1 MKKLS
6 DFKDGKGI
14 EVAARLLEIIMDI
27 LADQKNLEQ
36 KGETNPV
43 KMFSAFMAN
52 SPEKMREMFAV
63 LSECDPA
70 EYHCNGAEALTN
82 MLLLANDPVLISLF
96 ISQSQMR
103 DATSS
108 GSVSGNTGD

>member
-6 DFKDGKGI
+6 DFKDDKGI
-14 EVAARLLEIIMDI
+14 VIAAQVLAIIMDI
-27 LADQKNLEQ
+27 FSDQKNLEQ
-36 KGETNPV
+36 RNENNPV

-52 SPEKMREMFAV
+52 SPAKMQEMFAV

-70 EYHCNGAEALTN
+70 DYHCDGAEALTN

-96 ISQSQMR
+96 TSQSQMR

-108 GSVSGNTGD
+108 GSVSENTEE